1 FVHEIH
7 MLAQAGL
14 SYSDAIVAGTAG
26 AADSIGV
33 GGVAGRLAPGRLADG
48 LVGRGGPTRGGTAP
62 WNGLHGYQAGRRVER
77 AVRWGRKGND
87 GGRPWLDS
95 ARRRGTGRGRHR
107 ASRSLGFL
115 DPVAADHTPP
125 SALKETADTITEY
138 LGHGGG
144 AVVEDAGSIVGAVL
158 WNEEKGSL
166 YVGRLTVHPEHR
178 RPGIAA
184 ALLES
189 AEREARRRGLP
200 VMRLGVRLA
209 LAGNRRFF
217 AA

>member
-1 FVHEIH
+1 
-7 MLAQAGL
+7 M
-14 SYSDAIVAGTAG
+14 
-26 AADSIGV
+26 
-33 GGVAGRLAPGRLADG
+33 
-48 LVGRGGPTRGGTAP
+48 
-62 WNGLHGYQAGRRVER
+62 
-77 AVRWGRKGND
+77 
-87 GGRPWLDS
+87 
-95 ARRRGTGRGRHR
+95 GRGRHR

-166 YVGRLTVHPEHR
+166 YVGRLSVHPEHR
-178 RPGIAA
+178 RRGIAA
-184 ALLES
+184 ALMES

-209 LAGNRRFF
+209 LEDNRRFF
-217 AA
+217 AAYGFTETTLHRHPGFTEPTWVTMERHLESGGSDAAPPPTPPHR